1 MIEGQ
6 KVMLSVPDMSCEHC
20 VKTINETLSVL
31 PGVKTVLTDLPTKTV
46 HVQYDP
52 DQVTLKQ
59 VEATLDDAGYPVSHT
74 V

>member
-1 MIEGQ
+1 MTDVQ
-6 KVMLSVPDMSCEHC
+6 DAVLLVPDVSCQHC
-20 VKTINETLSVL
+20 VKTIDKALGVL

-52 DQVTLKQ
+52 DQVTLNQ
-59 VEATLDDAGYPVSHT
+59 VEATLDDAGYPVTHR